1 MLINVRV
8 SELVSHTSNSIPL
21 AFIFSIIIYNS
32 LSLIYAPGQGTI
44 EAELGPH
51 SSIDMSST
59 YKWDGALVSGSEISS
74 IGNVMYS
81 SHSIWLISM
90 GIILLLAMV
99 GAIAISLGPVQKTN
113 DLTQG
118 LSR

>member
-32 LSLIYAPGQGTI
+32 LSRIYAPGQGTL

-59 YKWDGALVSGSEISS
+59 YK
-74 IGNVMYS
+74 
-81 SHSIWLISM
+81 
-90 GIILLLAMV
+90 
-99 GAIAISLGPVQKTN
+99 
-113 DLTQG
+113 
-118 LSR
+118 

>member
-1 MLINVRV
+1 VGAISILFLFTLMLINVRV

-21 AFIFSIIIYNS
+21 AFIFSIS
-32 LSLIYAPGQGTI
+32 P
-44 EAELGPH
+44 PH

>member
-1 MLINVRV
+1 MGAISILFLFTLMLINVRV

-44 EAELGPH
+44 EAELGPPPH

-59 YKWDGALVSGSEISS
+59 YK
-74 IGNVMYS
+74 
-81 SHSIWLISM
+81 
-90 GIILLLAMV
+90 
-99 GAIAISLGPVQKTN
+99 
-113 DLTQG
+113 
-118 LSR
+118 